1 MATSSLSNLTTRA
14 LIMLYYDDPSNES
27 KERQEIN
34 RLKEE
39 VKRLRSHA
47 ILLAAS
53 NISGLIICIGIAVSN
68 GAYSQKFFLFSFGDV
83 AFSLGIICFWIN
95 AAYLFIGAPST
106 KELNSKL
113 TCICASIIVLLS
125 LATMFLFYRVIL
137 PY

>member
-1 MATSSLSNLTTRA
+1 MDTSSLSNLTTRA

-83 AFSLGIICFWIN
+83 AFSLGIIWFWIN
-95 AAYLFIGAPST
+95 AAYLFIGASST

>member
-1 MATSSLSNLTTRA
+1 MDTSSLSKLNTRA

-39 VKRLRSHA
+39 VKRFRSHA

-53 NISGLIICIGIAVSN
+53 NISGLIICIDIAVSN

-83 AFSLGIICFWIN
+83 AFSLGIIWFWIN

-106 KELNSKL
+106 RELNSKL

>member
-1 MATSSLSNLTTRA
+1 MDTSSLSNLTTRA

-34 RLKEE
+34 RLKKEC
-39 VKRLRSHA
+39 KRLRSHA

-53 NISGLIICIGIAVSN
+53 NISGLIICIGIAASN

-83 AFSLGIICFWIN
+83 AFSLGIIWFWIN

>member
-83 AFSLGIICFWIN
+83 AFSLGIILFWIN

>member
-1 MATSSLSNLTTRA
+1 MDTSSLSNLTTRA

-83 AFSLGIICFWIN
+83 AFSLGIIWFWIN
-95 AAYLFIGAPST
+95 AAYLFIGALST
-106 KELNSKL
+106 KELKSKL

>member
-1 MATSSLSNLTTRA
+1 MDTSSLSNLTTRA

-39 VKRLRSHA
+39 CKRLRSHA

-68 GAYSQKFFLFSFGDV
+68 GA
-83 AFSLGIICFWIN
+83 
-95 AAYLFIGAPST
+95 
-106 KELNSKL
+106 
-113 TCICASIIVLLS
+113 
-125 LATMFLFYRVIL
+125 
-137 PY
+137 